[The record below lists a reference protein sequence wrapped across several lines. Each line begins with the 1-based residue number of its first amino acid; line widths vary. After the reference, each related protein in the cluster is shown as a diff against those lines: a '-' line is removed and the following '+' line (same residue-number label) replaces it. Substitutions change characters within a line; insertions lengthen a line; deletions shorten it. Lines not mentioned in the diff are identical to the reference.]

1 MVYCS
6 RCGRELPEEAN
17 FCPKCGARTK
27 KGIEEGIYI
36 PREELREG
44 LATIGVEIEAAL
56 TEAGR
61 EVQKALGEA
70 RESMK
75 EAAGRKTIV
84 CPRCGERNRSAA
96 RFCYSC
102 GESLERPS

>member
-17 FCPKCGARTK
+17 FCPKCGARSK
-27 KGIEEGIYI
+27 KGREEGINI

-56 TEAGR
+56 SEAGR
-61 EVQKALGEA
+61 EVQQALGEA
-70 RESMK
+70 RDSIR
-75 EAAGRKTIV
+75 EAAGRKTLV
-84 CPRCGERNRSAA
+84 CPHCGERNRSAA
-96 RFCYSC
+96 RFCHGC
-102 GESLERPS
+102 GKGLE

>member
-6 RCGRELPEEAN
+6 RCGRELPGEAN

-27 KGIEEGIYI
+27 KGVEEGVSI

-44 LATIGVEIEAAL
+44 LSAIGVEIEAAL

-61 EVQKALGEA
+61 EVQRALGEA
-70 RESMK
+70 RDGIK
-75 EAAGRKTIV
+75 EAAERKTLV
-84 CPRCGERNRSAA
+84 CPHCGERNRSAA